1 MLLVALGAGPRAATV
16 RVAIDSGLVS
26 ARSHFN
32 YASVGGATRH
42 TVVRL
47 FVCLS
52 FRLFL
57 QFCGAR

>member
-1 MLLVALGAGPRAATV
+1 MHVCIIYAYVATKMLRILQES
-16 RVAIDSGLVS
+16 ICY
-26 ARSHFN
+26 N